1 MPIHLSPIY
10 IYIITLYYI
19 CILPS
24 YAWYLQLKEMTKAHT
39 ILIALIIATL
49 FSFNAV
55 EGGSYMSKAVL
66 SRKGLKEER
75 KLATSGLNPSSVSSL
90 PGLASSNTNGV
101 NSNSEGTNTDM
112 SGTGAAYTPMTSTT
126 TDSHHDL
133 SVDQYR
139 RIIHN
144 NQINP

>member
-1 MPIHLSPIY
+1 MKFVYVYSV
-10 IYIITLYYI
+10 
-19 CILPS
+19 
-24 YAWYLQLKEMTKAHT
+24 KEMMKVHT
-39 ILIALIIATL
+39 ILIALSIAAL

-55 EGGSYMSKAVL
+55 EGGSYTREAVL

-75 KLATSGLNPSSVSSL
+75 KLATSGLSPSSASSL
-90 PGLASSNTNGV
+90 PGLASSNNNGV

-112 SGTGAAYTPMTSTT
+112 SGTGAAYTPMTATT
-126 TDSHHDL
+126 ADSHHDL

-144 NQINP
+144 NQIKQ

>member
-1 MPIHLSPIY
+1 MRLLLDYSYEIY
-10 IYIITLYYI
+10 VYVYSVI
-19 CILPS
+19 
-24 YAWYLQLKEMTKAHT
+24 EMMKAHT

-55 EGGSYMSKAVL
+55 EGGSYMSEAVL

-75 KLATSGLNPSSVSSL
+75 KLATSGLNPSSASSL
-90 PGLASSNTNGV
+90 PGLAFSNTNGV

-112 SGTGAAYTPMTSTT
+112 SGTGAAYTPMTATT
-126 TDSHHDL
+126 VDSHHDL

-139 RIIHN
+139 RFIHN

>member
-1 MPIHLSPIY
+1 MHTSKLGMVLTTS
-10 IYIITLYYI
+10 
-19 CILPS
+19 
-24 YAWYLQLKEMTKAHT
+24 KEMAKAHT
-39 ILIALIIATL
+39 ILIALSIAAL

-55 EGGSYMSKAVL
+55 EGGSYTREAVL

-75 KLATSGLNPSSVSSL
+75 KLATSGLSPSSASSL
-90 PGLASSNTNGV
+90 PGLASSNNNGV

-112 SGTGAAYTPMTSTT
+112 SGAGAAYTPMTTT
-126 TDSHHDL
+126 ADSHHDL

-144 NQINP
+144 NQIKQ